1 MDQND
6 RNFIAIRFQKS
17 NNSIL
22 SFLELSRR
30 LNQDGN
36 TDDFVDIAD
45 KLIDHSSKDFDS
57 GLSLESLPE
66 LIEKL
71 ESKMKIK
78 AKDLDFEKA
87 AILRDRIKKLRH
99 RLVGR

>member
-1 MDQND
+1 MIEHSAND
-6 RNFIAIRFQKS
+6 S
-17 NNSIL
+17 
-22 SFLELSRR
+22 
-30 LNQDGN
+30 
-36 TDDFVDIAD
+36 
-45 KLIDHSSKDFDS
+45 DS
-57 GLSLESLPE
+57 GVSLESLPE